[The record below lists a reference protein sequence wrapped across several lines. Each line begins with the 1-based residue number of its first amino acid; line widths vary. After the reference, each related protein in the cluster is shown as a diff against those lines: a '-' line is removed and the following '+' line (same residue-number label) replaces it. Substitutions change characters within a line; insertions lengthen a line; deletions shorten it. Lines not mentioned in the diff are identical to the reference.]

1 VEGSEEAKLRRL
13 RAKRNNER
21 YKLAASFLNT
31 IAIAILGAAFI
42 IPSISSPDL
51 IRWQWVPA
59 ALILHGGAHV
69 VLGFLNNED

>member
-31 IAIAILGAAFI
+31 IAILGAAFI

-51 IRWQWVPA
+51 IRWQWVPV